1 MFQGNKNELWIKE
14 RVSINIFFTVM
25 QRFKK
30 GKNASFFWII
40 TPNQWM
46 DLAQIFTKLFLGI
59 PRSYKII
66 IQTKKE

>member
-40 TPNQWM
+40 THKPM
-46 DLAQIFTKLFLGI
+46 DGFSSNI
-59 PRSYKII
+59 YKIVPWYP
-66 IQTKKE
+66 QKL

>member
-30 GKNASFFWII
+30 GKNAS
-40 TPNQWM
+40 NQWM

-66 IQTKKE
+66 IQTKKMK